1 MRIFSKFYMLIFFII
16 VGSLAENYQDFSDN
30 EFAEFEDFDIEEE
43 QVTNEE
49 NSKLTKETSKEEKF
63 SLSEE
68 DDDQD
73 IIVDD
78 ETDSEF
84 AHFQD
89 VEEFEGFDEKDEKPA
104 SEPKITIAN
113 VPVNFRQNWDSY
125 YLEILM
131 MSGLIVYFIN
141 FATGKSK
148 NTKIA
153 NLWFQTHRQ
162 ILEDNFSL
170 VGDDGSDKN
179 ENVNLVKESENIFTL
194 WCSGRV
200 CCEGMLVELKLIK
213 VSILNIQLFC
223 EIWIFNI

>member
-1 MRIFSKFYMLIFFII
+1 MKLCHTLHILILLISS
-16 VGSLAENYQDFSDN
+16 SLAENYQDFSDN
-30 EFAEFEDFDIEEE
+30 EFAEFADFDIEEE
-43 QVTNEE
+43 QVVNED
-49 NSKLTKETSKEEKF
+49 NIKSLKEVPKEEKF
-63 SLSEE
+63 NINDEE
-68 DDDQD
+68 DEQD
-73 IIVDD
+73 IMVDD
-78 ETDSEF
+78 EDDAEF
-84 AHFQD
+84 SHFQD
-89 VEEFEGFDEKDEKPA
+89 VEEFEGFDEKEEKPS

-153 NLWFQTHRQ
+153 NMWFQSHRQ

-170 VGDDGSDKN
+170 VGDDGSIDKN

-213 VSILNIQLFC
+213 VGWPQIVYLPYAVDY
-223 EIWIFNI
+223 

>member
-1 MRIFSKFYMLIFFII
+1 MRLCHIFYILIFLFIN
-16 VGSLAENYQDFSDN
+16 GSLAENYQDFSDN
-30 EFAEFEDFDIEEE
+30 EFAEFEDFDMEEE
-43 QVTNEE
+43 QVPNEE
-49 NSKLTKETSKEEKF
+49 IVKSSKEAPIDEKF
-63 SLSEE
+63 TVSEE
-68 DDDQD
+68 EDDQD
-73 IIVDD
+73 IMVDD
-78 ETDSEF
+78 EADSEF
-84 AHFQD
+84 SHFQD

-113 VPVNFRQNWDSY
+113 VPINFRQNWDSY

-131 MSGLIVYFIN
+131 ISGLFVYFIN

-153 NLWFQTHRQ
+153 NIWFQTHRQ

-170 VGDDGSDKN
+170 VGDDGSVDKN

-213 VSILNIQLFC
+213 VSILRLCIGC
-223 EIWIFNI
+223 YSFN